1 MPLPWSTDGRPP
13 PRGSSRAPFVL
24 RSLRGSRTAAP
35 VASRRRA
42 VGQARAHRGV
52 HGADGDSAQRRVL
65 ALQGAARVGRR
76 GRRFRRSAGGE
87 HPRGADAATGRPG
100 GAHPRSAARRR
111 PLRDGSEGLAR
122 LHRLVVPDRARPFTS
137 VQNPQGEAMNLR
149 SLLLSLAVAGAAS
162 ATPVVTVTPPS
173 GARFFPGQ
181 RFDIRVE
188 AKGTGPYAAELSVD
202 GRKLSFTSPSD
213 ASTPS
218 ASTDSVTSPGYGGFN
233 LRGFSSRKPGLHT
246 IIATVSDGTGPV
258 ATASA
263 SFLVVSPGG
272 GDDSEGTRNIIIL
285 LGDGM
290 GTAHRT
296 AARIVRFGVT
306 GGDPNGYLAMDGFPG
321 TGLVSTHSLNSIVTD
336 SAPGMACYTTGNHA
350 QNGQEGVYPAH
361 MTNPFYYPRVEYMAE
376 YLHRVKG
383 TSTGIVSTADVE
395 DATPAA
401 NAVHTGNRNAGQGIV
416 DQYLDEG
423 GNTGLAVLMGGGRRW
438 FLPKGQHGSTRAA
451 GNDYGPLPEDLQA
464 AWNAPAGAI
473 DESRDLLADF
483 RKAGF
488 SYVSTAAELG
498 GLGTPE
504 KLIGL
509 FAYGN
514 MNVALDKIAKR
525 RDPSRHGVVDDYH
538 APDQPML
545 DEMAAAA
552 LRVLSRNKRGFFLM
566 VEGAHIDK
574 QSHLMDAERT
584 VGEVIEF
591 DRAVGVARRWADKLG
606 NTIVIVVSDHECS
619 GFSIIGALKGTVAPL
634 ASERSD
640 ADDLQP
646 DPTLAK
652 QPARLARVGT
662 YDSAAFPKYDL

>member
-1 MPLPWSTDGRPP
+1 
-13 PRGSSRAPFVL
+13 
-24 RSLRGSRTAAP
+24 
-35 VASRRRA
+35 
-42 VGQARAHRGV
+42 
-52 HGADGDSAQRRVL
+52 
-65 ALQGAARVGRR
+65 
-76 GRRFRRSAGGE
+76 
-87 HPRGADAATGRPG
+87 
-100 GAHPRSAARRR
+100 
-111 PLRDGSEGLAR
+111 
-122 LHRLVVPDRARPFTS
+122 
-137 VQNPQGEAMNLR
+137 MNLR

-272 GDDSEGTRNIIIL
+272 GDDSEGTRNVIIL

-383 TSTGIVSTADVE
+383 TSTGIVSTADIE

-416 DQYLDEG
+416 DQYFDER
-423 GNTGLAVLMGGGRRW
+423 NNSGLAVLMGGGRRW
-438 FLPKGQHGSTRAA
+438 FLPSNQFGSSRSAKNDYAGLPPDLAAAWGVPSGAVDPDRNLIADFEGDGFTYVSSATELSAA
-451 GNDYGPLPEDLQA
+451 GTPGK
-464 AWNAPAGAI
+464 
-473 DESRDLLADF
+473 LL
-483 RKAGF
+483 
-488 SYVSTAAELG
+488 
-498 GLGTPE
+498 
-504 KLIGL
+504 GL
-509 FAYGN
+509 FGYGN
-514 MNVALDKIAKR
+514 MNVALDKVAKR
-525 RDPSRHGVVDDYH
+525 RNPAQPGVVDDYH

-545 DEMAAAA
+545 DEMTDAA
-552 LRVLSRNKRGFFLM
+552 LAVLSKNRKGFFLM

-574 QSHLMDAERT
+574 QSHLMDAERA

-591 DRAVGVARRWADKLG
+591 DRAVGVARDWADKLG
-606 NTIVIVVSDHECS
+606 NTIVIVVADHECS
-619 GFSIIGALKGTVAPL
+619 GFSIIGALQGGIAKL
-634 ASERSD
+634 ASLPSD
-640 ADDLQP
+640 AANLSP
-646 DPTLAK
+646 DPVFQN
-652 QPARLARVGT
+652 QPKRLQAVGV
-662 YDSAAFPKYDL
+662 YDAAAFPKYDIQPDGYPASYDVDGKVLFGFGANGDRYETWLTKPVTVIDSLLPSNIKSELAGKGYSSTPLGRTIDQPGFFVRGQAPGDQAVHTASDIPISAYSTGSNAWRKFVGVQKNTDVFFKLLEAVAGQGED